1 MSRIITH
8 QHLSRRAVLR
18 GLGATIGLPLL
29 DAMVPAL
36 GTGTREVAAATKGVA
51 RLAFVYVPNGIVM
64 EDWTPATAGRD
75 FALPRILEPL
85 AKLREEV
92 LILSGLDDHNGKA
105 LGDGAGDHARAGASF
120 LTGVHCKKTAGA
132 DIRGGVSADQIGAQL
147 LAGRTRFASLEVGCE
162 DSRTVGNCDSG
173 YSCAY
178 TNSLSWRTPTT
189 PMPPEINPRLV
200 FERLFGTEDPS
211 LPAEVRARR
220 RASRRSILDLVR
232 EETNGLTRRLGAAD
246 RRKIDEYLFAIRE
259 IETRI
264 AQAEADG
271 EGALTPSIEKP
282 AGIPTY
288 LTEYAG
294 LMYDLLTLAFQAD
307 LTRIATFV
315 LAREGSMRVYPEI
328 GIPDPHHPL
337 THHMNNKEWIE
348 KVIRINRYHLEL
360 HTAFL
365 EKLHS
370 IPDGDGTLLD
380 RSMIVYGSGLSD
392 GNRHL
397 HERLPI
403 LLAGRGNGQLTPGR
417 HLEYPDGTPVTN
429 LYLSLLQRLGV
440 EPEKIGDSTGKL
452 AYL

>member
-1 MSRIITH
+1 VSRIITH

-36 GTGTREVAAATKGVA
+36 GTGTRKVAAASQGVA

-64 EDWTPATAGRD
+64 EDWTPAATGRD

-92 LILSGLDDHNGKA
+92 LILSGLDDYNGKA

-147 LAGRTRFASLEVGCE
+147 LAGRTRFASLEIGCE

-200 FERLFGTEDPS
+200 FERLFGAEDPS

-232 EETNGLTRRLGAAD
+232 EETHGLTRRLGAAD

-264 AQAEADG
+264 AQAEAEG
-271 EGALTPSIEKP
+271 EGPRSRSRR
-282 AGIPTY
+282 GSRPT
-288 LTEYAG
+288 
-294 LMYDLLTLAFQAD
+294 
-307 LTRIATFV
+307 
-315 LAREGSMRVYPEI
+315 
-328 GIPDPHHPL
+328 
-337 THHMNNKEWIE
+337 
-348 KVIRINRYHLEL
+348 
-360 HTAFL
+360 
-365 EKLHS
+365 
-370 IPDGDGTLLD
+370 
-380 RSMIVYGSGLSD
+380 
-392 GNRHL
+392 
-397 HERLPI
+397 
-403 LLAGRGNGQLTPGR
+403 
-417 HLEYPDGTPVTN
+417 
-429 LYLSLLQRLGV
+429 
-440 EPEKIGDSTGKL
+440 
-452 AYL
+452 